1 MIEDATG
8 YRNKDQVLF
17 DLAKAFPFSPEAL
30 EANRQGRLSKDQ
42 FKKYISR
49 CWRPAA
55 IAAVCALAP
64 LLFWTG
70 LTASKQ
76 QVSFDEALGIFFSSL
91 VHIGQMTAAHG
102 KFGAFVTLAS
112 TLGLLGFA
120 AYTASRIPLALYFD
134 LLERKVISK
143 EGRLV
148 TREEN
153 ILRGN
158 GRYPI
163 ERYYFG
169 MKSHYYAVNQ
179 ASIQAIEDGSVY
191 RIYLLPRSDV
201 LVSLEPMLTG
211 VEAARIAS

>member
-1 MIEDATG
+1 MIEDAAG
-8 YRNKDQVLF
+8 YRSKDQVLL
-17 DLAKAFPFSPEAL
+17 DLGKAFPFSPEAL
-30 EANRQGRLSKDQ
+30 EANRQGQLSMEQ
-42 FKKYISR
+42 FKRLITR

-76 QVSFDEALGIFFSSL
+76 QVSFDDALGIFLSSL

-102 KFGAFVTLAS
+102 KFGAFITLGS

-134 LLERKVISK
+134 LLDRKVISK

-158 GRYPI
+158 GRDPI

-169 MKSHYYAVNQ
+169 MKSHYYLVNQ
-179 ASIQAIEDGSVY
+179 ASIQAIENGSIY

-211 VEAARIAS
+211 LESARMAS

>member
-1 MIEDATG
+1 MIEDAIG

-17 DLAKAFPFSPEAL
+17 DLAKAFPFSPESL
-30 EANRQGRLSKDQ
+30 EANRQGQLSMEQ
-42 FKKYISR
+42 FKKLISR

-70 LTASKQ
+70 RTASKQ
-76 QVSFDEALGIFFSSL
+76 QVSFGDALGIFLSSL

-102 KFGAFVTLAS
+102 KFGAFVTLVS
-112 TLGLLGFA
+112 TLGLLVYA
-120 AYTASRIPLALYFD
+120 AYTASRIPMALYFD
-134 LLERKVISK
+134 LLDRKVISK

-158 GRYPI
+158 GRDPI

-169 MKSHYYAVNQ
+169 MKSHYYEVNLG
-179 ASIQAIEDGSVY
+179 SFRAIENGSVY
-191 RIYLLPRSDV
+191 LIYLLPRSDV
-201 LVSLEPMLTG
+201 LVSLEPKLTG
-211 VEAARIAS
+211 LEAARLAS